1 MRAWLRVA
9 VYLVVGYAGLVAM
22 LLFLENKLVYHPY
35 TAADGWL
42 AAPNG
47 EFMDVQLAA
56 ADGTALHAWFCPNQ
70 RSDQA
75 LLLFH
80 GNAGNLSHRGE
91 LVADLSRSLDVS
103 VLIVDYPGYGKSAGN
118 PSEQG
123 CYDAADAGYA
133 WLTEQ
138 KKFAPTKII
147 LFGESLGGGVATELA
162 SRRDHRALVLVKTFT
177 SLPDAAAVIYWWL
190 PVPKHAL
197 MRNRFESL
205 AKLPSCRRPIFIAH
219 GDADG
224 IIPFAHG
231 ERLYQAAAPPKQFLR
246 MPSHGHNDA
255 LPEEFF
261 RSLKDF
267 LQAHPVE

>member
-1 MRAWLRVA
+1 MKLRWRIAAYIVF
-9 VYLVVGYAGLVAM
+9 GYAMLVAM

-35 TAADGWL
+35 TAADGWMT
-42 AAPNG
+42 APNG
-47 EFMDVQLAA
+47 EFNDVDLAS
-56 ADGTALHAWFCPNQ
+56 ADGTKIHAWFCPSQ

-103 VLIVDYPGYGKSAGN
+103 VLIVDYPGYGKSAGS

-123 CYDAADAGYA
+123 CYDAADAGYD

-177 SLPDAAAVIYWWL
+177 SLPDVASDIYWWL

-205 AKLPSCRRPIFIAH
+205 ARLPSCRRPIFIAH

-224 IIPFAHG
+224 IVPFKHG
-231 ERLYQAAAPPKQFLR
+231 QRLYEAAAPPKQFLR
-246 MPSHGHNDA
+246 LPGHGHNDP
-255 LPEEFF
+255 LPREFF
-261 RSLKDF
+261 EELKNF
-267 LQAHPVE
+267 LLSNPVK